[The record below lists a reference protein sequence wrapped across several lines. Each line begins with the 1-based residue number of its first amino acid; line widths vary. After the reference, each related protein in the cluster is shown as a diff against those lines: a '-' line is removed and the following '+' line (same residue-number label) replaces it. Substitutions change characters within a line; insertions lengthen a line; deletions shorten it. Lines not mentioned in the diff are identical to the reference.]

1 MDANDPKVIE
11 LSFKVLES
19 IILKCEDKDYD
30 DIMKIAQIMNKNAQ
44 FGNYP
49 EEVKLAYIEA
59 ISKLQ
64 TLNQAQINDLR
75 DMLKAED

>member
-11 LSFKVLES
+11 LSFKILES
-19 IILKCEDKDYD
+19 IIMKCEDKDYD

-49 EEVKLAYIEA
+49 EEIKLAYTEA

-64 TLNQAQINDLR
+64 TLNQDQINDLR
-75 DMLKAED
+75 EMLKAEE

>member
-19 IILKCEDKDYD
+19 IILKCEGKDYD
-30 DIMKIAQIMNKNAQ
+30 ETMKVAQIMNQNAQ
-44 FGNYP
+44 IGDYP
-49 EEVKLAYIEA
+49 EEIKLAYTEA

-64 TLNQAQINDLR
+64 TLNQDQINDLR
-75 DMLKAED
+75 EMLKSED

>member
-19 IILKCEDKDYD
+19 IIMKCEDNDYD
-30 DIMKIAQIMNKNAQ
+30 EIMKIAQIMNKSAQ

-49 EEVKLAYIEA
+49 EEIKLAYTDA

-64 TLNQAQINDLR
+64 TLNQDQINDLR
-75 DMLKAED
+75 EMLKAEE